1 MSCLV
6 SRHGSGRRRPEGRTG
21 PYSTGHP
28 IPAAVADRIRDR
40 HLPSRPNRI
49 SAAQPRGSPA
59 HTSYSIL
66 SARRVPD
73 RTRTVQRGLH
83 REMPDVREPRWTNRL
98 PYSTAYTDVFT
109 RLRSTVRLAARQS
122 AIPDRAWRISSRRGT
137 RERDRRAAGC
147 ACGTPDGISVQP
159 YCVLEPGMQS
169 TNGSTNGY
177 AGQSVHQ
184 LARVHPT
191 AVKRIEWHSAT

>member
-66 SARRVPD
+66 SARRVPYAHGTARAASGD
-73 RTRTVQRGLH
+73 ARRA
-83 REMPDVREPRWTNRL
+83 RWTNRL
-98 PYSTAYTDVFT
+98 PYSTAYSDVFT

-137 RERDRRAAGC
+137 RDRRRRGMRRGRQTGSAYSRTVYLSRGC
-147 ACGTPDGISVQP
+147 SPLTVLLMVMQVSRYINLRACTPLQ
-159 YCVLEPGMQS
+159 
-169 TNGSTNGY
+169 
-177 AGQSVHQ
+177 
-184 LARVHPT
+184 
-191 AVKRIEWHSAT
+191 